1 LRNGDPRNG
10 DPIVVSGERPTIDAG
25 GEVKVDGISAGRLKT
40 VDFTEPFSVRK
51 VGHGLFEKTA
61 PYIPEGK
68 AEGVEVK
75 QGFIELSNVM
85 AVKEM
90 TRMIEVIRSYETY
103 QKILQSFDE
112 VEARASN
119 DVGMVA

>member
-1 LRNGDPRNG
+1 
-10 DPIVVSGERPTIDAG
+10 
-25 GEVKVDGISAGRLKT
+25 
-40 VDFTEPFSVRK
+40 
-51 VGHGLFEKTA
+51 
-61 PYIPEGK
+61 
-68 AEGVEVK
+68 
-75 QGFIELSNVM
+75 M